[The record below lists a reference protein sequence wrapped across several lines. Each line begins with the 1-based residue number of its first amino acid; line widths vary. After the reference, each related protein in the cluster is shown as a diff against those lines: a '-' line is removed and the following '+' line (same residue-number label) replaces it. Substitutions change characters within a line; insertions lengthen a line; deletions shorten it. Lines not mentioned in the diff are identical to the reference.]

1 MMKSQ
6 VSNVVMLRDFVV
18 NNTSKSLCL
27 ILFTVCFFKTQDCF
41 NFNRI
46 RVQSNVDLIVEKDM

>member
-6 VSNVVMLRDFVV
+6 VSNIVMLRDFVV

-27 ILFTVCFFKTQDCF
+27 ILFTVCFFKIQDCF